1 MGWLETLGVY
11 FLQVLGLKVSG
22 QCAHL
27 IASFWKLSSQF
38 WRLPIVLVLLALWE
52 HNSCL
57 CPCLSKT
64 FCVGFLHDGG
74 LLLLLIG
81 GMVWWWL
88 ITDSRP
94 SQPLRRVWKLKLP
107 LQLQPHCLTHAPRLA
122 EAELL
127 LPLGPCLF
135 GMPFSLPVLH
145 IFSILRPIVSSAGSS
160 LFSTGSPF
168 SPILFLSCST
178 RN

>member
-74 LLLLLIG
+74 LLLLLLG

-88 ITDSRP
+88 ITNSRP

-145 IFSILRPIVSSAGSS
+145 IFSILRPIR
-160 LFSTGSPF
+160 L
-168 SPILFLSCST
+168 LSGV
-178 RN
+178 